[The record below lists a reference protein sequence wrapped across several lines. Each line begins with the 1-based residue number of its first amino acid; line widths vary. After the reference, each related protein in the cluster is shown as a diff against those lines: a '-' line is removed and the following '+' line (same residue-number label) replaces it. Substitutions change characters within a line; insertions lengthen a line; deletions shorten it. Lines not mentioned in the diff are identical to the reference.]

1 METILKKFDTHA
13 YIRRRVQELR
23 GEKVYY
29 DTQDDETII
38 RYTQERMKCLRE
50 REDNGLE
57 VDNVA
62 LGGYTVA
69 TMEAYSGKS

>member
-1 METILKKFDTHA
+1 LKKFDTHA

>member
-1 METILKKFDTHA
+1 MKKFDTHA